1 MSIPLPSGI
10 SVVMEFQWKGNSV
23 RLENPSES
31 CVRRA
36 LKWYPTN
43 IHVSNRYESWIL
55 KFEEVFGDD
64 PRIAV
69 RLELVGY
76 DGQIQTFGWDGLADV
91 ANYLV
96 NKVPKPSQKTIDD
109 SKLVVHAYA
118 F

>member
-1 MSIPLPSGI
+1 MSIPLPSEI
-10 SVVMEFQWKGNSV
+10 SVVMDFQWKGNSI
-23 RLENPSES
+23 RLENPSEH

-36 LKWYPTN
+36 LKWYPTS
-43 IHVSNRYESWIL
+43 IHVSNSYESWYL
-55 KFEEVFGDD
+55 KYEEIYPDAEDVLH
-64 PRIAV
+64 
-69 RLELVGY
+69 LELVGY
-76 DGQIQTFGWDGLADV
+76 DGQIQSFAWNGLADV